1 MQDIFDLKRNINDY
15 SSTNSSISFFYN
27 ESNISKRNVF
37 DKLIIF
43 KQFFFE
49 FDKIFHRFSKQKLNF
64 KASKGKRISKY
75 NPD

>member
-15 SSTNSSISFFYN
+15 SSTNSSISLFYN
-27 ESNISKRNVF
+27 ESNISKRNAF

-49 FDKIFHRFSKQKLNF
+49 FDKTLHRFSKQKLNF